1 MSTIFFPLEGC
12 LKSATE
18 RRTILASSVMK
29 LFQEGFTPVPADPVA
44 TYDANEADYSGY
56 VAQTITNWSLPMFA
70 PGGGYMISTPLLQ
83 FMFDSGS
90 GSVANN
96 IAGAWVEDAAG
107 AARQTV
113 IFTDLIPVGADEQ
126 GVQFYMVALFTP
138 SLVSD

>member
-1 MSTIFFPLEGC
+1 MSTIFFPLAGC

-44 TYDANEADYSGY
+44 SYDAEEADFSGY
-56 VAQTITNWSLPMFA
+56 AAITVTNWSLPMFA

-83 FMFDSGS
+83 FMFDSGV
-90 GSVANN
+90 GAVANN

-107 AARQTV
+107 APRQTV
-113 IFTDLIPVGADEQ
+113 IFTDLIPVGADQQ

-138 SLVSD
+138 SLVSE